1 MLVTPSVTLVVALVA
16 SALFLLVI
24 LKSIRNIGPTD
35 VGLVLKRVSLK
46 KLKGDNP
53 IAFRGEAGFQAD
65 LLRAGLWFKLW
76 PIYKVTRHPM
86 VQVPAGEIGVVIAQ
100 VGESL
105 SEGQKSGVYKPAFGD
120 FSDVRAF
127 VENGG
132 QKGPQRPTLRP
143 GSVLAINPAAFLV
156 RTASAMY
163 GLPISKEALEKVRA
177 LPSERFKQV
186 VIRPQVV
193 VGSSEQQEIGALHVH
208 DQLIQN
214 VEKRNVFAVDEDAR
228 RGTPSAA
235 EAASSKPS
243 ADQGSRSFN
252 DPMRGKVKLVDV
264 IGIVRVHEGPA
275 LEPGDIAC
283 RIGGFDDTRKREES
297 GATDSQ
303 LADLIMD
310 SKVKLHDNYQNF
322 QAFLDAGGRIG
333 LQHDPLLYGTFNL
346 NPYLVEVELVP
357 MLVVE
362 QGQVAVIK
370 SYVGLVPQDTSGE
383 AFRFGTL
390 VRPGHRGIW
399 QETVRTGK
407 YAINPRCYDAEIVPT
422 SILTLNW
429 ATQVSEAHK
438 LDRHLSQIVAKSREG
453 FVFKIDLQVQIHVP
467 DTMASRVI
475 SAVGTMQNL
484 VNEVLQAAVGNHFRD
499 KLQSMPAIQ
508 FIENRQKVQE
518 EAFQHIMKQLQVYNV
533 DTRGVF
539 IQDVILP
546 EELTKVLTEREIAN
560 QQILTLQKQQAAE
573 TARIDTEQQRGLAD
587 QQAALARSSVGIEI
601 AGNTAAARMQEA
613 QGEATYLERVG
624 TARGAEVRAVALAKA
639 DGYLRQIEALGRDG
653 TTLVNAIQALA
664 SSQQPYVP
672 EVYVSGGN
680 GGDQGAMSA
689 FFASLTGLA
698 RAGKLGEV
706 LSAAGVK
713 VEAGEKKA

>member
-1 MLVTPSVTLVVALVA
+1 VTPSVTLVVALVA
-16 SALFLLVI
+16 GFLFLFVI
-24 LKSIRNIGPTD
+24 LKSIRSIGPTD
-35 VGLVLKRVSLK
+35 VGLVLKRVSFK

-53 IAFRGEAGFQAD
+53 IAFRGEAGYQAD

-100 VGESL
+100 VGQSL
-105 SEGQKSGVYKPAFGD
+105 AEGQKSGIYKPVFGD

-186 VIRPQVV
+186 VIRPQVI

-228 RGTPSAA
+228 RGTPPAA
-235 EAASSKPS
+235 EASSSKPS
-243 ADQGSRSFN
+243 AEQVSRSFN

-264 IGIVRVHEGPA
+264 IGIVRVHEGPP

-573 TARIDTEQQRGLAD
+573 TARISTEQQRGLAD

-639 DGYLRQIEALGRDG
+639 DGYLRQTEALGRDG

-664 SSQQPYVP
+664 SSQQPFVP
-672 EVYVSGGN
+672 EVYVSGGS

-713 VEAGEKKA
+713 VEPGEKKA

>member
-1 MLVTPSVTLVVALVA
+1 VSGLTTLVVALVGGL
-16 SALFLLVI
+16 LFLIVL
-24 LKSIRNIGPTD
+24 LNSIRNIGPTE
-35 VGLVLKRVSLK
+35 VGLVLKRISFR
-46 KLKGDNP
+46 KLKGDDP
-53 IAFRGEAGFQAD
+53 IAFRGEAGYQAD

-100 VGESL
+100 VGGSL
-105 SEGQKSGVYKPAFGD
+105 KEGQKSGIYKPVFGD

-143 GSVLAINPAAFLV
+143 GSVLAIHPAAFLV

-163 GLPISKEALEKVRA
+163 GLPISKEALEKARA
-177 LPSERFKQV
+177 LPSDRFKQV

-193 VGSSEQQEIGALHVH
+193 VGSDQQEIGALHVH

-214 VEKRNVFAVDEDAR
+214 VEKRNVFAVDGGGR
-228 RGTPSAA
+228 GGTPNP
-235 EAASSKPS
+235 EAAAPKAAPET
-243 ADQGSRSFN
+243 GGRSFD

-264 IGIVRVHEGPA
+264 IGIVRVHEGPP

-283 RIGGFDDTRKREES
+283 RIGGFEDTRKREEA
-297 GATDSQ
+297 GATDAQ

-310 SKVKLHDNYQNF
+310 SKVKLHDNYQDF

-508 FIENRQKVQE
+508 FIENRQKVQD
-518 EAFQHIMKQLQVYNV
+518 EAFQHIMRQLQVYNV

-573 TARIDTEQQRGLAD
+573 TARISTEQQRGLAD
-587 QQAALARSSVGIEI
+587 QQAALARSSVGIDI
-601 AGNTAAARMQEA
+601 AQNTASARMREA
-613 QGEATYLERVG
+613 DGEATYLEKVG
-624 TARGAEVRAVALAKA
+624 TAKGAEVRAVALAKA
-639 DGYLRQIEALGRDG
+639 DGYMRQIEALGRDG
-653 TTLVNAIQALA
+653 TTLVNVVQALA
-664 SSQQPYVP
+664 SSQQPFVP
-672 EVYVSGGN
+672 EVNVSGGGS
-680 GGDQGAMSA
+680 GGEQGAMSA

-698 RAGKLGEV
+698 RAGKLGDV
-706 LSAAGVK
+706 LAAVGIPA
-713 VEAGEKKA
+713 EGQEKKP

>member
-1 MLVTPSVTLVVALVA
+1 MSGLTTFVVALTGGV
-16 SALFLLVI
+16 LFLIVL
-24 LKSIRNIGPTD
+24 LKSIRNIGPTE
-35 VGLVLKRVSLK
+35 VGLVLKRISFR

-53 IAFRGEAGFQAD
+53 IAFRGEAGYQAN
-65 LLRAGLWFKLW
+65 LLRAGLWFKFW
-76 PIYKVTRHPM
+76 PVYKVTRHPM

-105 SEGQKSGVYKPAFGD
+105 KEGQKSGVYKPVFGD

-143 GSVLAINPAAFLV
+143 GSVVAIHPAAFIV
-156 RTASAMY
+156 RTASATY
-163 GLPISKEALEKVRA
+163 GVPISKEALEKARA

-186 VIRPQVV
+186 VIRPQVI
-193 VGSSEQQEIGALHVH
+193 VGTEKQEIGALHVH
-208 DQLIQN
+208 DQMIQD
-214 VEKRNVFAVDEDAR
+214 VERRNVFATDAGGR
-228 RGTPSAA
+228 RAA
-235 EAASSKPS
+235 GPADAGAKGASSSTPPPVPHIDLTQER
-243 ADQGSRSFN
+243 A
-252 DPMRGKVKLVDV
+252 KLVDV
-264 IGIVRVHEGPA
+264 IGIVRVHEGPP
-275 LEPGDIAC
+275 LDPGDIAC
-283 RIGGFDDTRKREES
+283 RIGGFDDIRKREET
-297 GATDSQ
+297 GATDAELS
-303 LADLIMD
+303 DLILD
-310 SKVKLHDNYQNF
+310 SKVRLHDNYQDF
-322 QAFLDAGGRIG
+322 QAFLDSGGRIG

-362 QGQVAVIK
+362 QGQVAVVK

-467 DTMASRVI
+467 DSMASRVI
-475 SAVGTMQNL
+475 SAVGTMKNL

-508 FIENRQKVQE
+508 FIENRQRVQE
-518 EAFQHIMKQLQVYNV
+518 EAFQHIMRQLQVYNV

-573 TARIDTEQQRGLAD
+573 TARIATEQQRGLAD
-587 QQAALARSSVGIEI
+587 QQAALARSSVGIDI
-601 AGNTAAARMQEA
+601 AQNTASARMREA
-613 QGEATYLERVG
+613 DGEATYLEKVG
-624 TARGAEVRAVALAKA
+624 TAKGAEVRAIALAKA
-639 DGYLRQIEALGRDG
+639 DGYMRQMEALGREG
-653 TTLVNAIQALA
+653 TTLVNVVQALA
-664 SSQQPYVP
+664 SSQQPFVP
-672 EVYVSGGN
+672 EVSVTGGT

-698 RAGKLGEV
+698 RAGRLGDV
-706 LSAAGVK
+706 LAAVGIPAK
-713 VEAGEKKA
+713 EEGKKP

>member
-1 MLVTPSVTLVVALVA
+1 MSDLSIALVALVGGI
-16 SALFLLVI
+16 LLLIV
-24 LKSIRNIGPTD
+24 LLRSIRSIGPTQ
-35 VGLVLKRVSLK
+35 VGLVLKRVSFR
-46 KLKGDNP
+46 KLKGDDP
-53 IAFRGEAGFQAD
+53 IAFHGEAGYQAE

-100 VGESL
+100 VGGSL
-105 SEGQKSGVYKPAFGD
+105 KEGQKSGVYKPVFGD

-127 VENGG
+127 VDNGG

-143 GSVLAINPAAFLV
+143 GSVLAIHPAAFIV
-156 RTASAMY
+156 RTASGTY
-163 GLPISKEALEKVRA
+163 GVPISKEALEKARA
-177 LPSERFKQV
+177 LPSDRFKQV

-193 VGSSEQQEIGALHVH
+193 VGSEQQEVGALHVH
-208 DQLIQN
+208 DQLFQN
-214 VEKRNVFAVDEDAR
+214 VEKRNVFAVDGGG
-228 RGTPSAA
+228 RG
-235 EAASSKPS
+235 EAATSEHTSQK
-243 ADQGSRSFN
+243 ATAEVGGRAFE
-252 DPMRGKVKLVDV
+252 DPMKGKVKLVDV
-264 IGIVRVHEGPA
+264 IGIVRVHEGPP
-275 LEPGDIAC
+275 LDPGDIAC
-283 RIGGFDDTRKREES
+283 RIGGFDDIRKREET
-297 GATDSQ
+297 GATDAQ
-303 LADLIMD
+303 LSDLILD
-310 SKVKLHDNYQNF
+310 SKVKLHDNYQDF
-322 QAFLDAGGRIG
+322 QAFLDAGGKIG

-362 QGQVAVIK
+362 QGQVAVVK

-383 AFRFGTL
+383 EFRFGTL

-399 QETVRTGK
+399 QETLRTGK

-429 ATQVSEAHK
+429 ATQVSEAHR

-518 EAFQHIMKQLQVYNV
+518 EAFQHIMNQLKVYNV

-573 TARIDTEQQRGLAD
+573 TARISTEQQRGLAD
-587 QQAALARSSVGIEI
+587 QQAALARSSVGIDI
-601 AGNTAAARMQEA
+601 AQNTASARMREA
-613 QGEATYLERVG
+613 DGEATYLEKVG
-624 TARGAEVRAVALAKA
+624 TAKGAEVRAVALAKA
-639 DGYLRQIEALGRDG
+639 DGYIRQTEALGRDG
-653 TTLVNAIQALA
+653 TTLVNVVQALA
-664 SSQQPYVP
+664 ASQQPFVP
-672 EVYVSGGN
+672 EVNVSGGS

-706 LSAAGVK
+706 LAAVGVTP
-713 VEAGEKKA
+713 EAGAKKP

>member
-1 MLVTPSVTLVVALVA
+1 VSSGAIAVLALVCG
-16 SALFLLVI
+16 ALFLIVVLA
-24 LKSIRNIGPTD
+24 SIRSIGPTE
-35 VGLVLKRVSLK
+35 VGLVLKRISFK
-46 KLKGDNP
+46 KLRGDNP
-53 IAFRGEAGFQAD
+53 IAFHGEAGYQAD

-76 PIYKVTRHPM
+76 PVYKVTRHPM

-105 SEGQKSGVYKPAFGD
+105 KEGQKSGIYKPVFGD

-127 VENGG
+127 VASGG

-143 GSVLAINPAAFLV
+143 GAVVAIHPAAFIV
-156 RTASAMY
+156 RTASATY
-163 GLPISKEALEKVRA
+163 GVPISKEALEKARA

-186 VIRPQVV
+186 VLRPQVV
-193 VGSSEQQEIGALHVH
+193 VGSEQHEVSALHVH

-214 VEKRNVFAVDEDAR
+214 VERRNVFATEEGSR
-228 RGTPSAA
+228 RSG
-235 EAASSKPS
+235 S
-243 ADQGSRSFN
+243 ADKAPPAPPAPAPSVDLTQDR
-252 DPMRGKVKLVDV
+252 VKLVDV
-264 IGIVRVHEGPA
+264 IGIVRVHEGPP
-275 LEPGDIAC
+275 LDPGDIAC
-283 RIGGFDDTRKREES
+283 RIGGYDDIRKREEA
-297 GATDSQ
+297 GATDAE
-303 LADLIMD
+303 LGDMILD
-310 SKVKLHDNYQNF
+310 SKVKLHDNYQDF

-362 QGQVAVIK
+362 QGQVAVVK

-399 QETVRTGK
+399 QETLRTGK

-429 ATQVSEAHK
+429 ATQISEAHK

-518 EAFQHIMKQLQVYNV
+518 EAFQHIMNQLKVYNV

-573 TARIDTEQQRGLAD
+573 TARIATEQQRGLAD
-587 QQAALARSSVGIEI
+587 QQAALARSSVGIDI
-601 AGNTAAARMQEA
+601 AQNTASARMREA
-613 QGEATYLERVG
+613 EGEATYLEKVG
-624 TARGAEVRAVALAKA
+624 TAKGAEVRAVALAKA
-639 DGYLRQIEALGRDG
+639 DGYMRQIEALGREG
-653 TTLVNAIQALA
+653 TTLVNVVQALA
-664 SSQQPYVP
+664 ASQQPFVP
-672 EVYVSGGN
+672 EVSVTGGS
-680 GGDQGAMSA
+680 GDQGAMSG

-698 RAGKLGEV
+698 RAGKLGDLLTAV
-706 LSAAGVK
+706 GAAPKIEDKGK
-713 VEAGEKKA
+713 TS

>member
-1 MLVTPSVTLVVALVA
+1 
-16 SALFLLVI
+16 LFVI
-24 LKSIRNIGPTD
+24 LKSIRSIGPTD
-35 VGLVLKRVSLK
+35 VGLVLKRVSFK

-53 IAFRGEAGFQAD
+53 IAFRGEAGYQAD
-65 LLRAGLWFKLW
+65 LLRAGLWFKFW

-100 VGESL
+100 VGQSL
-105 SEGQKSGVYKPAFGD
+105 AEGQKSGIYKPVFGD

-177 LPSERFKQV
+177 LPSDRFKQV
-186 VIRPQVV
+186 VIRPQVI

-214 VEKRNVFAVDEDAR
+214 VEKRNVFAVDEEAR

-235 EAASSKPS
+235 ESASSKPS
-243 ADQGSRSFN
+243 AEQGSRTFN

-264 IGIVRVHEGPA
+264 IGIVRVHEGPP

-573 TARIDTEQQRGLAD
+573 TARISTEQQRGLAD

-639 DGYLRQIEALGRDG
+639 DGYLRQTEALGRDG

-664 SSQQPYVP
+664 SSQQPFVP

-706 LSAAGVK
+706 LSAAGAK
-713 VEAGEKKA
+713 VEPGEKKA

>member
-1 MLVTPSVTLVVALVA
+1 MSSTLIAIVA
-16 SALFLLVI
+16 SVGGVFLLLVL
-24 LKSIRNIGPTD
+24 LKSIRSIGPTD
-35 VGLVLKRVSLK
+35 VGLVLKRVSFKRLR
-46 KLKGDNP
+46 GDDP
-53 IAFRGEAGFQAD
+53 IAFHGEAGYQAD
-65 LLRAGLWFKLW
+65 LLRAGLWFKFW

-86 VQVPAGEIGVVIAQ
+86 VQVPAGEIGGVIAQ
-100 VGESL
+100 VGTSL
-105 SEGQKSGVYKPAFGD
+105 REGQKSGIYKPVFGD

-127 VENGG
+127 VQNGG

-143 GSVLAINPAAFLV
+143 GTVAAIHPAAFLI

-163 GLPISKEALEKVRA
+163 GVPISKEALEQAKA
-177 LPSERFKQV
+177 LPSSSFKQV

-193 VGSSEQQEIGALHVH
+193 VGAEQHEVGQLHVH
-208 DQLIQN
+208 DQLIQD
-214 VEKRNVFAVDEDAR
+214 VERQSIFVTDEEPR
-228 RGTPSAA
+228 RQPTTGRDTPRGPA
-235 EAASSKPS
+235 EPGAPRAP
-243 ADQGSRSFN
+243 DEPTR
-252 DPMRGKVKLVDV
+252 PRVKLVDV
-264 IGIVRVHEGPA
+264 IGIVRVHEGPP

-283 RIGGFDDTRKREES
+283 RIGGFEDIRAREEA
-297 GATDSQ
+297 GATDAE
-303 LADLIMD
+303 LGDMILD
-310 SKVKLHDNYQNF
+310 SKAKLHDNYQDF

-346 NPYLVEVELVP
+346 NPYLVEVEIVP

-362 QGQVAVIK
+362 QGQVAVVK
-370 SYVGLVPQDTSGE
+370 SYVGLVPKDTSGE

-399 QETVRTGK
+399 QETLRTGK

-453 FVFKIDLQVQIHVP
+453 FVFKIDLQVQIHIP

-508 FIENRQKVQE
+508 FIENRQRVQE
-518 EAFQHIMKQLQVYNV
+518 EAFQHIQRQLVVYNV

-573 TARIDTEQQRGLAD
+573 TARIDTEKQRGLAD
-587 QQAALARSSVGIEI
+587 QQAALARSSVGIQI
-601 AGNTAAARMQEA
+601 AENTAAARMKEA
-613 QGEATYLERVG
+613 EGEATYLEKVG
-624 TARGAEVRAVALAKA
+624 TAKGAEVRSVALAKA
-639 DGYLRQIEALGRDG
+639 DGYLRQIEALGREG
-653 TTLVNAIQALA
+653 TTLVNAVQALA
-664 SSQQPYVP
+664 ASQQPFVP
-672 EVYVSGGN
+672 EVFVSGG
-680 GGDQGAMSA
+680 GGEPGAMSA
-689 FFASLTGLA
+689 FFATLTGLA
-698 RAGKLGEV
+698 KAGKLGDA
-706 LSAAGVK
+706 LAAASVK
-713 VEAGEKKA
+713 VGTGEARAEGK

>member
-1 MLVTPSVTLVVALVA
+1 
-16 SALFLLVI
+16 LFVI
-24 LKSIRNIGPTD
+24 LKSIRSIGPTD
-35 VGLVLKRVSLK
+35 VGLVLKRISFK

-53 IAFRGEAGFQAD
+53 IAFRGEAGYQAD

-100 VGESL
+100 VGQSL
-105 SEGQKSGVYKPAFGD
+105 AEGQKSGIYKPVFGD

-186 VIRPQVV
+186 VIRPQVI

-228 RGTPSAA
+228 RGTPAAA

-243 ADQGSRSFN
+243 AEQVSRSFN

-264 IGIVRVHEGPA
+264 IGIVRVHEGLP

-573 TARIDTEQQRGLAD
+573 TARIATEQQRGLAD

-639 DGYLRQIEALGRDG
+639 DGYLRQTEALGRDG

-664 SSQQPYVP
+664 SSQQPFVP

>member
-1 MLVTPSVTLVVALVA
+1 MTPSVTLVVALVA
-16 SALFLLVI
+16 GFLFLFVI
-24 LKSIRNIGPTD
+24 LKSIRSIGPTD
-35 VGLVLKRVSLK
+35 VGLVLKRVSFK

-53 IAFRGEAGFQAD
+53 IAFRGEAGYQAD

-100 VGESL
+100 VGQSL
-105 SEGQKSGVYKPAFGD
+105 AEGQKSGIYKPVFGD

-186 VIRPQVV
+186 VIRPQVI

-228 RGTPSAA
+228 RGTPPAA
-235 EAASSKPS
+235 EASSSKPS
-243 ADQGSRSFN
+243 AEQVSRSFN

-264 IGIVRVHEGPA
+264 IGIVRVHEGPP

-573 TARIDTEQQRGLAD
+573 TARISTEQQRGLAD

-639 DGYLRQIEALGRDG
+639 DGYLRQTEALGRDG

-664 SSQQPYVP
+664 SSQQPFVP
-672 EVYVSGGN
+672 EVYVSGGS

-713 VEAGEKKA
+713 VEPGEKKA

>member
-1 MLVTPSVTLVVALVA
+1 MSSGATTVVALVGG
-16 SALFLLVI
+16 LLVLI
-24 LKSIRNIGPTD
+24 VLLCSIRSIGPTE
-35 VGLVLKRVSLK
+35 VGLVLKRISFR
-46 KLKGDNP
+46 KLKGDDP
-53 IAFRGEAGFQAD
+53 IAFRGEAGYQAD

-100 VGESL
+100 VGASL
-105 SEGQKSGVYKPAFGD
+105 KEGQKSGVYKPVFGD
-120 FSDVRAF
+120 FSNVRTF

-143 GSVLAINPAAFLV
+143 GSVLAIHPAAFLI

-163 GLPISKEALEKVRA
+163 GVPISKEALEKARA
-177 LPSERFKQV
+177 LPSDRFKQV

-193 VGSSEQQEIGALHVH
+193 VGSEQQEVNALHVH

-214 VEKRNVFAVDEDAR
+214 VEKRNVFAVDGGG
-228 RGTPSAA
+228 RGAVPAEPPSQKATA
-235 EAASSKPS
+235 ESGGRP
-243 ADQGSRSFN
+243 FE
-252 DPMRGKVKLVDV
+252 DPMRGKIKLVDV
-264 IGIVRVHEGPA
+264 IGIVRVHEGPP

-283 RIGGFDDTRKREES
+283 RIGGFEDTRKREEA
-297 GATDSQ
+297 GATDAQ

-310 SKVKLHDNYQNF
+310 SKVKLHDNYQDF

-518 EAFQHIMKQLQVYNV
+518 EAFQHIKRQLEIYNV

-573 TARIDTEQQRGLAD
+573 TARISTEQQRGLAD

-601 AGNTAAARMQEA
+601 AQNTASARMREA
-613 QGEATYLERVG
+613 DGEATYLEKVG

-639 DGYLRQIEALGRDG
+639 DGYLRQTEALGREG
-653 TTLVNAIQALA
+653 TTLVNVVQALA
-664 SSQQPYVP
+664 ASQQPFVP
-672 EVYVSGGN
+672 EVNVSSGGS
-680 GGDQGAMSA
+680 GDQGAMSA

-698 RAGKLGEV
+698 RAGKLGDV
-706 LSAAGVK
+706 LAAVG
-713 VEAGEKKA
+713 ANAAPSEKKT

>member
-1 MLVTPSVTLVVALVA
+1 
-16 SALFLLVI
+16 LFVI
-24 LKSIRNIGPTD
+24 LKSIRSIGPTD
-35 VGLVLKRVSLK
+35 VGLVLKRVSFK

-100 VGESL
+100 VGQSL
-105 SEGQKSGVYKPAFGD
+105 AEGQKSGIYKPVFGD

-177 LPSERFKQV
+177 LPSDRFKQV
-186 VIRPQVV
+186 VIRPQVI

-228 RGTPSAA
+228 RGTPAAA

-243 ADQGSRSFN
+243 AEQVSRSFN

-264 IGIVRVHEGPA
+264 IGIVRVHEGPP

-573 TARIDTEQQRGLAD
+573 TARISTEQQRGLAD

-639 DGYLRQIEALGRDG
+639 DGYLRQTEALGRDG

-664 SSQQPYVP
+664 SSQQPFVP

-706 LSAAGVK
+706 LSAAGAK

>member
-1 MLVTPSVTLVVALVA
+1 MSGLTTAIVAVVGGFLFLVV
-16 SALFLLVI
+16 LLN
-24 LKSIRNIGPTD
+24 SIRNIGPTE
-35 VGLVLKRVSLK
+35 VGLVLKRISFR
-46 KLKGDNP
+46 KLQGDDP
-53 IAFRGEAGFQAD
+53 IAFRGEAGYQAD

-76 PIYKVTRHPM
+76 PVYKVTRHPM

-100 VGESL
+100 VGQSL
-105 SEGQKSGVYKPAFGD
+105 KEGQKSGIYKPAFGD
-120 FSDVRAF
+120 FSDVRSF

-143 GSVLAINPAAFLV
+143 GSVAAVHPAAFLV
-156 RTASAMY
+156 RTASGMY
-163 GLPISKEALEKVRA
+163 GVPISKEALEKARA
-177 LPSERFKQV
+177 LPSDRFKQV

-193 VGSSEQQEIGALHVH
+193 VGSDQQEIGALHVH

-214 VEKRNVFAVDEDAR
+214 VEKRNVFAVDGGG
-228 RGTPSAA
+228 RGSSSAEQTAPKATPES
-235 EAASSKPS
+235 
-243 ADQGSRSFN
+243 GSRAFE

-264 IGIVRVHEGPA
+264 IGIVRVHEGPP

-283 RIGGFDDTRKREES
+283 RIGGFEDTRKREEA
-297 GATDSQ
+297 GATDAQ

-310 SKVKLHDNYQNF
+310 SKVKLHDNYQDF

-362 QGQVAVIK
+362 QGQVAVVK

-573 TARIDTEQQRGLAD
+573 TARISTEQQRGLAD
-587 QQAALARSSVGIEI
+587 QQAALARSSVGIDI
-601 AGNTAAARMQEA
+601 AQNTAAARMREA
-613 QGEATYLERVG
+613 DGEATYLEKVG
-624 TARGAEVRAVALAKA
+624 TAKGAEVRAVALAKA
-639 DGYLRQIEALGRDG
+639 DGYMRQIEALGREG
-653 TTLVNAIQALA
+653 TTLVNVVQALA
-664 SSQQPYVP
+664 SSQQPFVP
-672 EVYVSGGN
+672 EVSVAGGS
-680 GGDQGAMSA
+680 GDQGAMSA

-698 RAGKLGEV
+698 RAGKLGDV
-706 LSAAGVK
+706 LAAVGIPA
-713 VEAGEKKA
+713 EGQEKK

>member
-1 MLVTPSVTLVVALVA
+1 MTPSVTLVVALVA
-16 SALFLLVI
+16 GFLFLFVI
-24 LKSIRNIGPTD
+24 LKSIRSIGPTD
-35 VGLVLKRVSLK
+35 VGLVLKRVSFK

-53 IAFRGEAGFQAD
+53 IAFRGEAGYQAD

-76 PIYKVTRHPM
+76 PIYKVIRHPM

-100 VGESL
+100 VGQSL
-105 SEGQKSGVYKPAFGD
+105 AEGQKSGIYKPVFGD

-177 LPSERFKQV
+177 LPSDRFKQV
-186 VIRPQVV
+186 VIRPQVI

-228 RGTPSAA
+228 RGTPAA
-235 EAASSKPS
+235 ESASSKPS
-243 ADQGSRSFN
+243 AEQGSRAFN

-264 IGIVRVHEGPA
+264 IGIVRVHEGPP

-518 EAFQHIMKQLQVYNV
+518 EAFQHIMNQLQVYNV

-573 TARIDTEQQRGLAD
+573 TARISTEQQRGLAD

-639 DGYLRQIEALGRDG
+639 DGYLRQTEALGRDG

-664 SSQQPYVP
+664 SSQQPFVP

-713 VEAGEKKA
+713 VEPGEKKA

>member
-1 MLVTPSVTLVVALVA
+1 LSLGAVVGVALGGGFLFLVVV
-16 SALFLLVI
+16 
-24 LKSIRNIGPTD
+24 LKSIRSIGPTQ
-35 VGLVLKRVSLK
+35 VGLVQKRVSFR
-46 KLKGDNP
+46 KLKGDDP
-53 IAFRGEAGFQAD
+53 IAFRGEAGYQAD
-65 LLRAGLWFKLW
+65 LLRAGLWFKFW
-76 PIYKVTRHPM
+76 PVYKVTRHPM
-86 VQVPAGEIGVVIAQ
+86 VQVPAGEIGAVIAQ
-100 VGESL
+100 VGASL
-105 SEGQKSGVYKPAFGD
+105 REGQKSGIYKPVFGD
-120 FSDVRAF
+120 FSDARAF
-127 VENGG
+127 VQNGG

-143 GSVLAINPAAFLV
+143 GTVAAIHPAAFLV

-163 GLPISKEALEKVRA
+163 GVPISKEALEQAKA
-177 LPSERFKQV
+177 LPSESFKQV

-193 VGSSEQQEIGALHVH
+193 IGSEQQDVGPLHVH
-208 DQLIQN
+208 DDLIQD
-214 VEKRNVFAVDEDAR
+214 VERRSIFASDEGPRRHPGAPSEKLNAR
-228 RGTPSAA
+228 ELAELGTPKGTD
-235 EAASSKPS
+235 EVT
-243 ADQGSRSFN
+243 RT
-252 DPMRGKVKLVDV
+252 RGRLVDV

-275 LEPGDIAC
+275 LDPGDIAC
-283 RIGGFDDTRKREES
+283 RIGGFDDIRKKEES
-297 GATDSQ
+297 GATDAE
-303 LADLIMD
+303 LADLILD
-310 SKVKLHDNYQNF
+310 SKAKLHDNYQDF

-346 NPYLVEVELVP
+346 NPYLVEVEIVP

-370 SYVGLVPQDTSGE
+370 SYLGLVPKDTSGE

-399 QETVRTGK
+399 QETLRTGK

-429 ATQVSEAHK
+429 AAQVSEAHK
-438 LDRHLSQIVAKSREG
+438 LDRRLSQIVAKSREG
-453 FVFKIDLQVQIHVP
+453 FVFKIDLQVQIHIP

-508 FIENRQKVQE
+508 FIENRQRVQE
-518 EAFQHIMKQLQVYNV
+518 EAFQHIRKQLEIYNV

-573 TARIDTEQQRGLAD
+573 TARIDTEKQRGLAD
-587 QQAALARSSVGIEI
+587 QQAALARSSVGIQI
-601 AGNTAAARMQEA
+601 AENTAAARKKEA
-613 QGEATYLERVG
+613 DGEATYLEKVG
-624 TARGAEVRAVALAKA
+624 TAKGAEVRAVALAKA
-639 DGYLRQIEALGRDG
+639 DGYLKQIEALGREG

-664 SSQQPYVP
+664 GSQQPFVP
-672 EVYVSGGN
+672 EVHVSGGSS
-680 GGDQGAMSA
+680 DQGAMSA
-689 FFASLTGLA
+689 FFATLTGLA
-698 RAGKLGEV
+698 KAGTLRDV
-706 LSAAGVK
+706 LAAGESK
-713 VEAGEKKA
+713 AGSGEPRDTR

>member
-1 MLVTPSVTLVVALVA
+1 
-16 SALFLLVI
+16 
-24 LKSIRNIGPTD
+24 
-35 VGLVLKRVSLK
+35 
-46 KLKGDNP
+46 
-53 IAFRGEAGFQAD
+53 
-65 LLRAGLWFKLW
+65 
-76 PIYKVTRHPM
+76 
-86 VQVPAGEIGVVIAQ
+86 
-100 VGESL
+100 
-105 SEGQKSGVYKPAFGD
+105 
-120 FSDVRAF
+120 
-127 VENGG
+127 
-132 QKGPQRPTLRP
+132 
-143 GSVLAINPAAFLV
+143 
-156 RTASAMY
+156 
-163 GLPISKEALEKVRA
+163 
-177 LPSERFKQV
+177 
-186 VIRPQVV
+186 
-193 VGSSEQQEIGALHVH
+193 
-208 DQLIQN
+208 
-214 VEKRNVFAVDEDAR
+214 
-228 RGTPSAA
+228 
-235 EAASSKPS
+235 
-243 ADQGSRSFN
+243 
-252 DPMRGKVKLVDV
+252 
-264 IGIVRVHEGPA
+264 
-275 LEPGDIAC
+275 
-283 RIGGFDDTRKREES
+283 
-297 GATDSQ
+297 
-303 LADLIMD
+303 
-310 SKVKLHDNYQNF
+310 
-322 QAFLDAGGRIG
+322 
-333 LQHDPLLYGTFNL
+333 LYGTFNL

-573 TARIDTEQQRGLAD
+573 TARISTEQQRGLAD

-639 DGYLRQIEALGRDG
+639 DGYLRQTEALGRDG

-664 SSQQPYVP
+664 SSQQPFVP

-706 LSAAGVK
+706 LSAAGAK
-713 VEAGEKKA
+713 AEPGEKKA

>member
-1 MLVTPSVTLVVALVA
+1 MTPSVTLVVALVA
-16 SALFLLVI
+16 GFLFLFVI
-24 LKSIRNIGPTD
+24 LKSIRSIGPTD
-35 VGLVLKRVSLK
+35 VGLVLKRVSFR
-46 KLKGDNP
+46 KLKGDDP
-53 IAFRGEAGFQAD
+53 IAFRGEAGYQAD

-86 VQVPAGEIGVVIAQ
+86 VQVPAGEIGGVIAQ
-100 VGESL
+100 VGRSL
-105 SEGQKSGVYKPAFGD
+105 AEGQKSGIYKPVFGD
-120 FSDVRAF
+120 FSDVRTF

-143 GSVLAINPAAFLV
+143 GSVLAIHPAAFLV

-163 GLPISKEALEKVRA
+163 GLPISKEALEKARA

-193 VGSSEQQEIGALHVH
+193 VGSDQQEIGALHVH

-214 VEKRNVFAVDEDAR
+214 VEKRNVFAVDDEAR

-235 EAASSKPS
+235 EPASSKTS

-264 IGIVRVHEGPA
+264 IGIVRVHEGPP
-275 LEPGDIAC
+275 LDPGDIAC
-283 RIGGFDDTRKREES
+283 RIGGFEDTRKREES

-310 SKVKLHDNYQNF
+310 SKVKLHDNYQDF

-573 TARIDTEQQRGLAD
+573 TARISTEQQRGLAD

-639 DGYLRQIEALGRDG
+639 DGYLRQTEALGRDG

-664 SSQQPYVP
+664 SSQQPFVP
-672 EVYVSGGN
+672 EVYVSGGS

-706 LSAAGVK
+706 LSAAGAK
-713 VEAGEKKA
+713 VEPGEKKA

>member
-1 MLVTPSVTLVVALVA
+1 
-16 SALFLLVI
+16 
-24 LKSIRNIGPTD
+24 
-35 VGLVLKRVSLK
+35 
-46 KLKGDNP
+46 
-53 IAFRGEAGFQAD
+53 
-65 LLRAGLWFKLW
+65 
-76 PIYKVTRHPM
+76 
-86 VQVPAGEIGVVIAQ
+86 VPAGEIGVVIAQ
-100 VGESL
+100 VGQSL
-105 SEGQKSGVYKPAFGD
+105 AEGQKSGIYKPVFGD

-177 LPSERFKQV
+177 LPSDRFKQV
-186 VIRPQVV
+186 VIRPQVI

-228 RGTPSAA
+228 RGTPPAA
-235 EAASSKPS
+235 ESASSKPS
-243 ADQGSRSFN
+243 AEQGSRAFN

-264 IGIVRVHEGPA
+264 IGIVRVHEGPP

-573 TARIDTEQQRGLAD
+573 TARISTEQQRGLAD

-639 DGYLRQIEALGRDG
+639 DGYLRQTEALGRDG

-664 SSQQPYVP
+664 SSQQPFVP

-706 LSAAGVK
+706 LSAAGAK

>member
-1 MLVTPSVTLVVALVA
+1 MTPSVTLVVALVA
-16 SALFLLVI
+16 GFLFLFVI
-24 LKSIRNIGPTD
+24 LKSIRSIGPTD
-35 VGLVLKRVSLK
+35 VGLVLKRISFK

-53 IAFRGEAGFQAD
+53 IAFSGEAGYQAD

-100 VGESL
+100 VGQSL
-105 SEGQKSGVYKPAFGD
+105 AEGQKSGIYKPVFGD

-186 VIRPQVV
+186 VIRPQVI

-228 RGTPSAA
+228 RGTPAA
-235 EAASSKPS
+235 EASSSKPS
-243 ADQGSRSFN
+243 AEQVSRSFN

-264 IGIVRVHEGPA
+264 IGIVRVHEGPP

-322 QAFLDAGGRIG
+322 QAFLDTGGRIG

-573 TARIDTEQQRGLAD
+573 TARISTEQQRGLAD

-639 DGYLRQIEALGRDG
+639 DGYLRQTEALGRDG

-664 SSQQPYVP
+664 SSQQPFVP

-706 LSAAGVK
+706 LSAAGAK
-713 VEAGEKKA
+713 VEPGEKKA

>member
-1 MLVTPSVTLVVALVA
+1 MSGVTTAIVALVGG
-16 SALFLLVI
+16 LLLLIVL
-24 LKSIRNIGPTD
+24 LKSIRSIGPTE
-35 VGLVLKRVSLK
+35 VGLVLKRVSFR

-53 IAFRGEAGFQAD
+53 IAFEGEAGYQAD

-100 VGESL
+100 VGQSL
-105 SEGQKSGVYKPAFGD
+105 KEGQKSGIYKPAFGD
-120 FSDVRAF
+120 FSDVRGF

-143 GSVLAINPAAFLV
+143 GSVAAIHPAAFIV
-156 RTASAMY
+156 RTASGMY
-163 GLPISKEALEKVRA
+163 GVPISKEALEKARA
-177 LPSERFKQV
+177 LPAERFKQV
-186 VIRPQVV
+186 VIRPQVI
-193 VGSSEQQEIGALHVH
+193 VGSDQQEVGALHVH

-214 VEKRNVFAVDEDAR
+214 VERRNVFAVEGGG
-228 RGTPSAA
+228 RGGTAAPEQVAQKATA
-235 EAASSKPS
+235 EAGGRA
-243 ADQGSRSFN
+243 FE
-252 DPMRGKVKLVDV
+252 DPMKGKVKLVDV
-264 IGIVRVHEGPA
+264 IGIVRVHEGPP

-283 RIGGFDDTRKREES
+283 RIGGFEDTRKREEA
-297 GATDSQ
+297 GATDAQ
-303 LADLIMD
+303 LADLILD
-310 SKVKLHDNYQNF
+310 SKVKLHDNYQDF

-383 AFRFGTL
+383 AFHFGTL

-438 LDRHLSQIVAKSREG
+438 LDQHLSQIVAKSREG

-475 SAVGTMQNL
+475 SAVGTMENL

-518 EAFQHIMKQLQVYNV
+518 EAFQHIMNQLQVYNV

-573 TARIDTEQQRGLAD
+573 TARISTEQQRGLAD
-587 QQAALARSSVGIEI
+587 QQAALARSSVGIDI
-601 AGNTAAARMQEA
+601 AQNTAAARMREA
-613 QGEATYLERVG
+613 DGEATYLEKVG
-624 TARGAEVRAVALAKA
+624 TAKGAEVRAVALAKA
-639 DGYLRQIEALGRDG
+639 DGYMRQIEALGKEG
-653 TTLVNAIQALA
+653 TTLVNVVQALA
-664 SSQQPYVP
+664 ASQQPFVP
-672 EVYVSGGN
+672 EVSVSSG

-698 RAGKLGEV
+698 RAGKLGDV
-706 LSAAGVK
+706 LAAVGVGEK
-713 VEAGEKKA
+713 TGEKKP

>member
-1 MLVTPSVTLVVALVA
+1 MSDLSIALVCVVGGF
-16 SALFLLVI
+16 LVLLV
-24 LKSIRNIGPTD
+24 LLRSIRSIGPTQ
-35 VGLVLKRVSLK
+35 VGLVLKRVSFR
-46 KLKGDNP
+46 KLKGDDP
-53 IAFRGEAGFQAD
+53 IAFHGEAGYQAE

-100 VGESL
+100 VGGSL
-105 SEGQKSGVYKPAFGD
+105 KEGQKSGVYKPIFGD

-127 VENGG
+127 VDNGG

-143 GSVLAINPAAFLV
+143 GSVLAIHPAAFLV
-156 RTASAMY
+156 RTASGMY
-163 GLPISKEALEKVRA
+163 GVPISKEALEKARA

-193 VGSSEQQEIGALHVH
+193 VGSEQQEVGALHVH

-214 VEKRNVFAVDEDAR
+214 VEKRNVFAVDGGGRSEAR
-228 RGTPSAA
+228 APEPLSQKATA
-235 EAASSKPS
+235 ETGGRA
-243 ADQGSRSFN
+243 FE
-252 DPMRGKVKLVDV
+252 DPMKGKVKLVDV
-264 IGIVRVHEGPA
+264 IGIVRVHEGPP

-283 RIGGFDDTRKREES
+283 RIGGFDDIRKREET
-297 GATDSQ
+297 GATDAE
-303 LADLIMD
+303 LADLILD
-310 SKVKLHDNYQNF
+310 SKVKLHDNYQDF

-383 AFRFGTL
+383 AFHFGTL

-438 LDRHLSQIVAKSREG
+438 LDQHLSQIVAKSREG

-475 SAVGTMQNL
+475 SAVGTMENL

-518 EAFQHIMKQLQVYNV
+518 EAFHHIMNQLMVYNV

-573 TARIDTEQQRGLAD
+573 TARISTEQQRGLAD
-587 QQAALARSSVGIEI
+587 QQAALARSSVGIDI
-601 AGNTAAARMQEA
+601 AQNTASARMREA
-613 QGEATYLERVG
+613 DGEATYLEKVG
-624 TARGAEVRAVALAKA
+624 TAKGAEVRAVALAKA
-639 DGYLRQIEALGRDG
+639 DGYLRQTEALGKEG
-653 TTLVNAIQALA
+653 TTLVNVVQALA
-664 SSQQPYVP
+664 ASQQPFVP
-672 EVYVSGGN
+672 EVNVSSGT

-706 LSAAGVK
+706 LAAVGVTPEASA
-713 VEAGEKKA
+713 KKP

>member
-1 MLVTPSVTLVVALVA
+1 VTPSVTLVVALVA
-16 SALFLLVI
+16 GFLFLFVI
-24 LKSIRNIGPTD
+24 LKSIRSIGPTD
-35 VGLVLKRVSLK
+35 VGLVLKRISFK

-53 IAFRGEAGFQAD
+53 IAFSGEAGYQAD

-100 VGESL
+100 VGQSL
-105 SEGQKSGVYKPAFGD
+105 AEGQKSGIYKPVFGD

-186 VIRPQVV
+186 VIRPQVI

-228 RGTPSAA
+228 RGTPAA
-235 EAASSKPS
+235 EASSSKPS
-243 ADQGSRSFN
+243 AEQVSRSFN

-264 IGIVRVHEGPA
+264 IGIVRVHEGPP

-322 QAFLDAGGRIG
+322 QAFLDTGGRIG

-573 TARIDTEQQRGLAD
+573 TARISTEQQRGLAD

-639 DGYLRQIEALGRDG
+639 DGYLRQTEALGRDG

-664 SSQQPYVP
+664 SSQQPFVP

-706 LSAAGVK
+706 LSAAGAK
-713 VEAGEKKA
+713 VEPGEKKA

>member
-1 MLVTPSVTLVVALVA
+1 MSSMTSTVVWLVVGVLV
-16 SALFLLVI
+16 LIVL
-24 LKSIRNIGPTD
+24 LKSIRNIGPTE
-35 VGLVLKRVSLK
+35 VGLVLKRVSFR
-46 KLKGDNP
+46 KLRGDDP
-53 IAFRGEAGFQAD
+53 IAFRGEAGYQAN

-100 VGESL
+100 VGQSL
-105 SEGQKSGVYKPAFGD
+105 KEGQKSGVYKPVFGD

-143 GSVLAINPAAFLV
+143 GSVLAIHPAAFIV

-163 GLPISKEALEKVRA
+163 GVPISKEALEKAKA
-177 LPSERFKQV
+177 LPSDRFKQV

-193 VGSSEQQEIGALHVH
+193 VGTEQQEIGALHVH

-214 VEKRNVFAVDEDAR
+214 VERRNVFATEGEALREVGPEKGGQAS
-228 RGTPSAA
+228 TPRA
-235 EAASSKPS
+235 
-243 ADQGSRSFN
+243 
-252 DPMRGKVKLVDV
+252 PMAHIDLTNQDRVKLVDV
-264 IGIVRVHEGPA
+264 IGIVRVHEGPP
-275 LEPGDIAC
+275 LDPGDIAC
-283 RIGGFDDTRKREES
+283 RIGGFDDIRKREEA
-297 GATDSQ
+297 GATDAELS
-303 LADLIMD
+303 DLILD
-310 SKVKLHDNYQNF
+310 SKVRLHDNYQDF

-362 QGQVAVIK
+362 QGQVGVVK

-383 AFRFGTL
+383 GFRFGTL

-399 QETVRTGK
+399 QETLRTGK

-429 ATQVSEAHK
+429 ATQVSEAHR

-518 EAFQHIMKQLQVYNV
+518 EAFQHIMKQLEIYNV

-573 TARIDTEQQRGLAD
+573 TARIATEQQRGLAD
-587 QQAALARSSVGIEI
+587 QQAALARSSVGIDI
-601 AGNTAAARMQEA
+601 AQNTASARMREA
-613 QGEATYLERVG
+613 AGEATYLEKVG
-624 TARGAEVRAVALAKA
+624 TAKGAEVRAIALAKA
-639 DGYLRQIEALGRDG
+639 DGYMRQMEALGREG
-653 TTLVNAIQALA
+653 TTLVNVVQALA
-664 SSQQPYVP
+664 TSQQPFVP
-672 EVYVSGGN
+672 EVSVTGGS

-706 LSAAGVK
+706 LSAAGAKPEV
-713 VEAGEKKA
+713 GEKKL

>member
-35 VGLVLKRVSLK
+35 VGLVLKRVSFK
-46 KLKGDNP
+46 KLKGDDP

-76 PIYKVTRHPM
+76 PIYKVTRYPM

-100 VGESL
+100 VGQSL
-105 SEGQKSGVYKPAFGD
+105 AEGQKSGVYKPVFGD

-243 ADQGSRSFN
+243 TDQGSRSFN

-713 VEAGEKKA
+713 AEAGEKKA

>member
-1 MLVTPSVTLVVALVA
+1 VTPSVTLVVALVA
-16 SALFLLVI
+16 GALFLLVI
-24 LKSIRNIGPTD
+24 LKSIRSIGPTD
-35 VGLVLKRVSLK
+35 VGLVLKRVSFK

-53 IAFRGEAGFQAD
+53 IAFSGEAGFQAD

-100 VGESL
+100 VGQSL
-105 SEGQKSGVYKPAFGD
+105 AEGQKSGIYKPVFGD

-186 VIRPQVV
+186 VIRPQVI

-235 EAASSKPS
+235 ESASSKPS
-243 ADQGSRSFN
+243 AEQGSRTFN

-264 IGIVRVHEGPA
+264 IGIVRVHEGPP

-573 TARIDTEQQRGLAD
+573 TARISTEQQRGLAD

-639 DGYLRQIEALGRDG
+639 DGYLRQTEALGRDG

-664 SSQQPYVP
+664 SSQQPFVP

-713 VEAGEKKA
+713 VEPGEKKA

>member
-1 MLVTPSVTLVVALVA
+1 
-16 SALFLLVI
+16 
-24 LKSIRNIGPTD
+24 
-35 VGLVLKRVSLK
+35 
-46 KLKGDNP
+46 
-53 IAFRGEAGFQAD
+53 
-65 LLRAGLWFKLW
+65 
-76 PIYKVTRHPM
+76 M

-100 VGESL
+100 VGQSL
-105 SEGQKSGVYKPAFGD
+105 AEGQKSGIYKPVFGD

-177 LPSERFKQV
+177 LPSDRFKQV
-186 VIRPQVV
+186 VIRPQVI

-228 RGTPSAA
+228 RGTPPAA
-235 EAASSKPS
+235 ESASSKPS
-243 ADQGSRSFN
+243 AEQGSRAFN

-264 IGIVRVHEGPA
+264 IGIVRVHEGPP

-573 TARIDTEQQRGLAD
+573 TARISTEQQRGLAD

-639 DGYLRQIEALGRDG
+639 DGYLRQTEALGRDG

-664 SSQQPYVP
+664 SSQQPFVP

-706 LSAAGVK
+706 LSAAGAK
-713 VEAGEKKA
+713 LEAGEKKA

>member
-1 MLVTPSVTLVVALVA
+1 VTPSVTLVVALVA
-16 SALFLLVI
+16 GALFLLVI

-35 VGLVLKRVSLK
+35 VGLVLKRVSFK

-53 IAFRGEAGFQAD
+53 IAFSGEAGFQAD

-76 PIYKVTRHPM
+76 PIYKVTRYPM

-100 VGESL
+100 VGQSL
-105 SEGQKSGVYKPAFGD
+105 AEGQKSGVYKPVFGD

-132 QKGPQRPTLRP
+132 EKGPQRPTLRP

-235 EAASSKPS
+235 ESASSKPS
-243 ADQGSRSFN
+243 AEQGSRTFN

-453 FVFKIDLQVQIHVP
+453 FVFKLDLQVQIHVP

>member
-1 MLVTPSVTLVVALVA
+1 MTPSVTLVVALVA
-16 SALFLLVI
+16 GFLFLFVI
-24 LKSIRNIGPTD
+24 LKSIRSIGPTD
-35 VGLVLKRVSLK
+35 VGLVLKRISFK

-53 IAFRGEAGFQAD
+53 IAFRGEAGYQAD

-100 VGESL
+100 VGQSL
-105 SEGQKSGVYKPAFGD
+105 AEGQKSGIYKPVYGD

-177 LPSERFKQV
+177 LPSDRFKQV
-186 VIRPQVV
+186 VIRPQVI

-228 RGTPSAA
+228 RGTPPAA
-235 EAASSKPS
+235 EASSSKPS
-243 ADQGSRSFN
+243 AEQVSRSFN

-264 IGIVRVHEGPA
+264 IGIVRVHEGPP

-573 TARIDTEQQRGLAD
+573 TARISTEQQRGLAD

-639 DGYLRQIEALGRDG
+639 DGYLRQTEALGRDG

-664 SSQQPYVP
+664 SSQQPFVP

-706 LSAAGVK
+706 LSAAGAK
-713 VEAGEKKA
+713 AEPGEKKA

>member
-1 MLVTPSVTLVVALVA
+1 VTPSVTLVVALVA
-16 SALFLLVI
+16 GALFLLVI

-35 VGLVLKRVSLK
+35 VGLVLKRVSFK

-53 IAFRGEAGFQAD
+53 IAFSGEAGFQAD

-100 VGESL
+100 VGQSL
-105 SEGQKSGVYKPAFGD
+105 AEGQKSGVYKPVFGD

-177 LPSERFKQV
+177 LPSDRFKQV
-186 VIRPQVV
+186 VIRPQVI

-228 RGTPSAA
+228 RGTPAA
-235 EAASSKPS
+235 EASSSKPS
-243 ADQGSRSFN
+243 AEQVSRSFN

-264 IGIVRVHEGPA
+264 IGIVRVHEGPP

-573 TARIDTEQQRGLAD
+573 TARISTEQQRGLAD

-639 DGYLRQIEALGRDG
+639 DGYLRQTEALGRDG

-664 SSQQPYVP
+664 SSQQPFVP

-680 GGDQGAMSA
+680 AGDQGAMSA

-706 LSAAGVK
+706 LSAAGAK
-713 VEAGEKKA
+713 VEPGEKKA